1 VQSPTVAEKRI
12 NMTSNLPPSF
22 DKRDLRNALG
32 SYGTGVTVITSGNI
46 NTRLVGVTANSFS
59 SVSLDPP
66 IVSWS
71 LVATSS
77 SLDIFDQSNRFV
89 INVLSLQQ
97 VHLSK
102 RFSSTASDKFDG
114 VGFSEGLAG
123 LPVIDDCVAA
133 FECKTLQRLVVG
145 DHILFL
151 GQVENYFYENKPPLL
166 FCQGNYLQ
174 GAACEVL

>member
-1 VQSPTVAEKRI
+1 MKTNLSP
-12 NMTSNLPPSF
+12 SL

-32 SYGTGVTVITSGNI
+32 SFGTGVTVITSGNI

-77 SLDIFDQSNRFV
+77 SLDVFDISSRFV
-89 INVLSLQQ
+89 INILSLHQIN
-97 VHLSK
+97 LSK
-102 RFSSTASDKFDG
+102 RFSSTAPDKFDG
-114 VGFSEGLAG
+114 VSFSEGLGG
-123 LPVIDDCVAA
+123 LPVIRDCVATI
-133 FECKTLQRLVVG
+133 ECKTIQRLLVG

-151 GQVENYFYENKPPLL
+151 GQIESYSYENKPTLL

-174 GAACEVL
+174 GAACEIS